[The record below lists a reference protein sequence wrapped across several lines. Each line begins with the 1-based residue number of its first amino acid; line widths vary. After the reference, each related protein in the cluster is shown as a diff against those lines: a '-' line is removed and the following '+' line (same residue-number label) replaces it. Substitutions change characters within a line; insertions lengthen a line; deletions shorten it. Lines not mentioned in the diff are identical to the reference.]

1 MTLIFTQ
8 LSKDGCIQKVINK
21 VILIHQAFT
30 YACRWDVCIT
40 RFRPASQ
47 GSDPSGEV
55 EVALPRDWTGQGW
68 LKRSAC
74 VMHCAWLPLLK
85 HFTNGINVPSALVL
99 GRASRAGRGG
109 VGAAH
114 AETEKGEVK
123 RQLNLSRWHLFD
135 FLRSHLEFTLLMTS
149 SSNSGP
155 PANCGTHRTY
165 THTYRTREQPG
176 PSVLRWGAW
185 EVYACVCMCLLLFGG
200 RRSANTNVFI
210 STPVKMSSLCL
221 FSPHS
226 EWHNTGPEDAII
238 NLNVSWHFLTPLST
252 A

>member
-1 MTLIFTQ
+1 MALMFRALRSSAVPTERRE
-8 LSKDGCIQKVINK
+8 GGW
-21 VILIHQAFT
+21 A
-30 YACRWDVCIT
+30 YA
-40 RFRPASQ
+40 
-47 GSDPSGEV
+47 
-55 EVALPRDWTGQGW
+55 
-68 LKRSAC
+68 K
-74 VMHCAWLPLLK
+74 
-85 HFTNGINVPSALVL
+85 
-99 GRASRAGRGG
+99 
-109 VGAAH
+109 
-114 AETEKGEVK
+114 TERGEVK
-123 RQLNLSRWHLFD
+123 QRLNLSRWHLFY
-135 FLRSHLEFTLLMTS
+135 FLRGHLEFTLLMTS

-155 PANCGTHRTY
+155 TSQLWHSAHTY
-165 THTYRTREQPG
+165 THLQDARAAR